1 MGAGEEI
8 KKLRQQRGLTL
19 REVIKASNGLLDKT
33 TVSRIERDERG
44 ISLKAAY
51 AFSKVFDVHM
61 ETLFELI
68 TGMKVPHSAIPFDT
82 SQQERD
88 FLKTYR
94 VLAPKHRR
102 SMNEIV
108 RALAISGDV
117 PSSDEARLEV
127 VRELKKQRM
136 KK

>member
-1 MGAGEEI
+1 MGAGAEI

-19 REVIKASNGLLDKT
+19 KEVIKASDGLLDKT

-51 AFSKVFDVHM
+51 AFAKVFDIRM
-61 ETLFELI
+61 ETLFELVSS
-68 TGMKVPHSAIPFDT
+68 MKIPQGSIPFDT

-94 VLAPKHRR
+94 ALAPKHRR
-102 SMNEIV
+102 SMNEIA
-108 RALAISGDV
+108 RALATFGDV
-117 PSSDEARLEV
+117 PSSDEARLDV
-127 VRELKKQRM
+127 VRELKKQRA